1 MPRFYFELFELD
13 FFFVPDLLDDFFD
26 VAFLVDGFLVDGF
39 LEDDLLDDTFFE
51 EDFAVDETSELVLLR
66 SLLSNVF

>member
-26 VAFLVDGFLVDGF
+26 VDFFVDGF

-66 SLLSNVF
+66 SLLSKVF

>member
-1 MPRFYFELFELD
+1 MPRFYFALFELD

-26 VAFLVDGFLVDGF
+26 VDFFVDGF
-39 LEDDLLDDTFFE
+39 LEDALLDDAFFE
-51 EDFAVDETSELVLLR
+51 DAFFEDDFAVDETSELVLLR